1 MQNSDNWD
9 NRSINL
15 SMQREFF
22 FLSPTHIP
30 DIYIYI
36 RIVELIRNRVY
47 VPLHE
52 TQFGAGD
59 GWPTLS
65 NEIFKSDNPTE
76 PPSHEPSF
84 HSVISSLPRSGY
96 PGGRGKYR
104 VRRAPIDRPNRIKGN
119 IEDSAKLLS
128 FRRARDVS
136 LATSMDLLFLF
147 LFFWGKR
154 EEEERRKSNDGEW
167 EGLLLEGY
175 SGKVCH
181 GYRER

>member
-1 MQNSDNWD
+1 M
-9 NRSINL
+9 
-15 SMQREFF
+15 
-22 FLSPTHIP
+22 
-30 DIYIYI
+30 
-36 RIVELIRNRVY
+36 Y

-147 LFFWGKR
+147 LFFLGN
-154 EEEERRKSNDGEW
+154 EERRKSKG
-167 EGLLLEGY
+167 
-175 SGKVCH
+175 SGKAFV
-181 GYRER
+181 GRL

>member
-36 RIVELIRNRVY
+36 HIVELIRNRVY

-167 EGLLLEGY
+167 GGAFVGRL
-175 SGKVCH
+175 
-181 GYRER
+181 